1 MSQTVDKKQTK
12 CGAAMKYP
20 TKGAAYSACKDKNTD
35 GVYLY
40 KNISNGLPKYTP
52 YGRCSNS
59 TQDSELCHIHKAQEA
74 RAKSKLL
81 FFIKDI
87 KDKCDDKTI
96 KKVTLDDPFFKAMG
110 DRGRNKKPTSD
121 TSFDFKNI
129 DDPILTILKMKNNP
143 RLAVDLRL
151 YSIELLKT
159 QKIIIK
165 DKHKDEEPIKEN
177 ISTNKNLVDT
187 IHKLTKEYNDL
198 NINEDKND
206 ILSDFSDVLSDI
218 SDDDKDINNKIQ
230 DYDND
235 ITSNHENDGQCDDYD
250 NDDTSNHE
258 NDGQYDDHDIDN
270 TSNHDDDGQYDDDD
284 DDDDNSAVSCTE
296 IYTKKGKLLYLEPES
311 MSVIEPEGD
320 SAGTSIGILY
330 KIEKKYSTIIKDGEY
345 YTVFSENK
353 IEHDGE
359 KYFRDILN
367 NRFFNENFKF
377 IGRLTLKNNSEYK
390 LNFD

>member
-187 IHKLTKEYNDL
+187 IDKLTKDNYVYN
-198 NINEDKND
+198 
-206 ILSDFSDVLSDI
+206 
-218 SDDDKDINNKIQ
+218 
-230 DYDND
+230 
-235 ITSNHENDGQCDDYD
+235 
-250 NDDTSNHE
+250 
-258 NDGQYDDHDIDN
+258 
-270 TSNHDDDGQYDDDD
+270 
-284 DDDDNSAVSCTE
+284 
-296 IYTKKGKLLYLEPES
+296 
-311 MSVIEPEGD
+311 
-320 SAGTSIGILY
+320 
-330 KIEKKYSTIIKDGEY
+330 
-345 YTVFSENK
+345 
-353 IEHDGE
+353 
-359 KYFRDILN
+359 
-367 NRFFNENFKF
+367 
-377 IGRLTLKNNSEYK
+377 
-390 LNFD
+390 

>member
-1 MSQTVDKKQTK
+1 MSQTVDKKPTK
-12 CGAAMKYP
+12 CGAAMKYA
-20 TKGAAYSACKDKNTD
+20 TKGQAYSACKDKNTD

-40 KNISNGLPKYTP
+40 KEISNGQAKQTP

-87 KDKCDDKTI
+87 KNKSDDKII

-121 TSFDFKNI
+121 TSFDFKNT

-165 DKHKDEEPIKEN
+165 DKHKDDDEEPIKEN
-177 ISTNKNLVDT
+177 ISHNKELLDT
-187 IHKLTKEYNDL
+187 INKLNKEHNNL
-198 NINEDKND
+198 NINDDKND
-206 ILSDFSDVLSDI
+206 ILSDFNDVLSDI
-218 SDDDKDINNKIQ
+218 SDDDKEKIIHSEINEDIDYETNSDKEINNKI
-230 DYDND
+230 ND
-235 ITSNHENDGQCDDYD
+235 SDTNNDENDD
-250 NDDTSNHE
+250 NC
-258 NDGQYDDHDIDN
+258 
-270 TSNHDDDGQYDDDD
+270 DDDD
-284 DDDDNSAVSCTE
+284 DDDSAVSCTE

-330 KIEKKYSTIIKDGEY
+330 KIEKKYSTIIKDGEC
-345 YTVFSENK
+345 YTVFSEKK

-377 IGRLTLKNNSEYK
+377 IGRLTLKNDSEYK